1 MERQAVDRGGRQ
13 CLQQRAY
20 IGQLGRARIFDI
32 QAMRVNQSAQR
43 AFQEAG
49 QAALVLAQIA

>member
-1 MERQAVDRGGRQ
+1 MFVSSARTSGNSA
-13 CLQQRAY
+13 
-20 IGQLGRARIFDI
+20 RARIFDI